1 MKLKRTLL
9 WARLRSLWM
18 YVRLTLK
25 RMAFYLPVID
35 PTATF
40 YLRTEVIYPSDLSD
54 EEASFFL
61 KRLRKNELTKRLRCY
76 YTEYTKRV
84 PEDPLWTVDV
94 LFVLDTPFCHVQYHP
109 AEECKEEDYWT
120 LSLLEAPN
128 R

>member
-9 WARLRSLWM
+9 WARLRSLRT

-25 RMAFYLPVID
+25 RMAFYFPVID
-35 PTATF
+35 PTTTF

-54 EEASFFL
+54 EEASFFV
-61 KRLRKNELTKRLRCY
+61 KRLRKNELTKRLKCY
-76 YTEYTKRV
+76 YTEYTARV

-94 LFVLDTPFCHVQYHP
+94 LFVLDTPFCHVQYHL
-109 AEECKEEDYWT
+109 ADECKEEDYWT
-120 LSLLEAPN
+120 LSLLDAPN

>member
-9 WARLRSLWM
+9 WPRLRSFRT

-35 PTATF
+35 STTTF
-40 YLRTEVIYPSDLSD
+40 YLHTEVIYPSDLSD

-61 KRLRKNELTKRLRCY
+61 KRLRKNELTKRLKCH
-76 YTEYTKRV
+76 YTEYKARV

-94 LFVLDTPFCHVQYHP
+94 LFVLDTPFCHVQYHL

-120 LSLLEAPN
+120 LSLLDAPN

>member
-9 WARLRSLWM
+9 WAWLRSLRT

-35 PTATF
+35 PMTTF
-40 YLRTEVIYPSDLSD
+40 YLRTEVIYPSGLTD
-54 EEASFFL
+54 EEASFFA
-61 KRLRKNELTKRLRCY
+61 KRLRKNELTKRLKCY
-76 YTEYTKRV
+76 YTEYTARV

-94 LFVLDTPFCHVQYHP
+94 LFVLDTPFCHVQYHL

-120 LSLLEAPN
+120 LSLLDAPN